1 MAIIIKTK
9 RALDGCGQVCLRF
22 SLIDG
27 LTSWAVQAAGP
38 FRPSFLQP
46 SDREVLEA
54 SYHV

>member
-9 RALDGCGQVCLRF
+9 QALDGCGQVCLRF